1 MSRENL
7 GWFPYRPSPGDP
19 AGASIPPST
28 SRRHH
33 VEWSPGQN
41 SNGFAIEESRIPPV
55 RGQASAHTGSYAG
68 AVESGGTHFVQMLI
82 RNTTSLALAIV
93 VIIISGTGLSQEKAS
108 FQVEGIVRDE
118 SGAPVPGAEVT
129 LSKGRFRA
137 SQPTDREGRFHFPDT
152 PIAAGTLTVRS
163 GVFTPVQQSWD
174 ASTQGSRPIE
184 ITLAPKA
191 LTERVTVTATRTEQR
206 VSDSASSVTV
216 LSQEDLATSGGIT
229 LDDALGEIPGFMLY
243 RRNGSLTANP
253 TSLGVSLRGVG
264 TSGAS
269 RALVI
274 SDGIPLTDPFGGW
287 VFWDRVPSTS
297 VGAVEVVEGGVSD
310 LYGGDALGG
319 VINVIPRRLN
329 DSSLTLETFYGNE
342 QTADASVT
350 ASLRRGPWLA
360 IVSSEGFHTNGYV
373 SVLPPLQ
380 GTVDSP
386 VASEHIVGQFTLE
399 RRFSD
404 QGRVFGRGSIF
415 EDSRKN
421 GTPLQN
427 NDTRLRQ
434 IAVGSDWQSPAA
446 GALTFR
452 AYGGPE
458 DYDQTFSSIAAN
470 QDSETLTDS
479 QRVPSYQAGLSTQWT
494 RTAGAHQ
501 TLAAGFDGQ
510 EIRGASN
517 EQMYAS
523 GKVSSAVGA
532 GGRERL
538 WGLYGEDILRINT
551 RWLITGGARVDDWR
565 NYDALSVTRPIASPG
580 PPKVTDFNDRGEQAF
595 SPRLST
601 LFRAKGNL
609 VFRASM
615 YRAFRPP
622 TLNELYR
629 NFRQG
634 NTLTLANSSLTAEQL
649 TGAEAGSSYSA
660 WHERLSVRG
669 TLFWSDI
676 SDPIANVTLST
687 TSSLITAQRQNLG
700 ETRSRG
706 AEIEAEAR
714 LSSNVTLSG
723 GLQFVDATVRSFSAN
738 TQLVGLLVPH
748 VPRHD
753 INFQAKYSRPHL
765 VTAALQGSFVGS
777 AFDNDQNTLLLN
789 HYFLLDALVSRPL
802 GHGMEIFVAGE
813 NLLDQRYNVARTPF
827 LTSGPPVLFRG
838 GFRLTIR

>member
-1 MSRENL
+1 MFNRK
-7 GWFPYRPSPGDP
+7 
-19 AGASIPPST
+19 
-28 SRRHH
+28 
-33 VEWSPGQN
+33 
-41 SNGFAIEESRIPPV
+41 
-55 RGQASAHTGSYAG
+55 
-68 AVESGGTHFVQMLI
+68 
-82 RNTTSLALAIV
+82 TTALALATLLIF
-93 VIIISGTGLSQEKAS
+93 IAGIGLSQEKAS
-108 FQVEGIVRDE
+108 LQVEGIVRDGT
-118 SGAPVPGAEVT
+118 GALVPGAEVT
-129 LSKGRFRA
+129 LSSGRFRTR
-137 SQPTDREGRFHFPDT
+137 QVTDREGRFHFGDL
-152 PIAAGTLTVRS
+152 PIAAGTLAVRTE
-163 GVFTPVQQSWD
+163 GFAPVQQNWE
-174 ASTQGSRPIE
+174 ARAQGTRPIE

-191 LTERVTVTATRTEQR
+191 LAERITVTATRTEQR

-216 LSQEDLATSGGIT
+216 LNQEDLATSGGIT

-287 VFWDRVPSTS
+287 VYWDRVPATS

-319 VINVIPRRLN
+319 VINIVPRRPLE
-329 DSSLTLETFYGNE
+329 SSLSLETFYGNE
-342 QTADASVT
+342 ETPDASLT
-350 ASLRRGPWLA
+350 TSLRRGPWLA

-380 GTVDSP
+380 GSVDTP
-386 VASEHIVGQFTLE
+386 VASEHFDGQFTLE
-399 RRFSD
+399 RMFTE
-404 QGRVFGRGSIF
+404 QGRVFARGSIF

-421 GTPLQN
+421 GTLLQN
-427 NDTRLRQ
+427 NDTRMRQ
-434 IAVGSDWQSPAA
+434 IAVGADWQSPAA
-446 GALTFR
+446 GALTLR

-458 DYDQTFSSIAAN
+458 DYDQSYSSIAAN
-470 QDSETLTDS
+470 QDSETLTDI

-494 RTAGAHQ
+494 RTAGTHQ

-510 EIRGASN
+510 EVRGASD
-517 EQMYAS
+517 ELMYSS
-523 GKVSSAVGA
+523 GKISDALGT
-532 GGRERL
+532 GGRQRI

-565 NYDALSVTRPIASPG
+565 NYDALSVTRPLATTG
-580 PPKVTDFNDRGEQAF
+580 PLQVTNFNARSEQAF

-629 NFRQG
+629 GYRLG

-649 TGAEAGSSYSA
+649 TGAEAGASSSA

-676 SDPIANVTLST
+676 SHPIANVTLST
-687 TSSLITAQRQNLG
+687 TPSLITQQRQNLG

-706 AEIEAEAR
+706 AEFDAEAR
-714 LSSNVTLSG
+714 PTNTVTLSG
-723 GLQFVDATVRSFSAN
+723 GLQYVDATVTSFPAN

-753 INFQAKYSRPHL
+753 LNFQARYSRPQRATL
-765 VTAALQGSFVGS
+765 ALQGSFVGS

-789 HYFLLDALVSRPL
+789 HYFLLGALASRPL
-802 GHGMEIFVAGE
+802 GHGMEVFVAGE
-813 NLLDQRYNVARTPF
+813 NLLDQRYDVARTPF
-827 LTSGPPVLFRG
+827 LTNGPPILFRA
-838 GFRLTIR
+838 GFRMTIR